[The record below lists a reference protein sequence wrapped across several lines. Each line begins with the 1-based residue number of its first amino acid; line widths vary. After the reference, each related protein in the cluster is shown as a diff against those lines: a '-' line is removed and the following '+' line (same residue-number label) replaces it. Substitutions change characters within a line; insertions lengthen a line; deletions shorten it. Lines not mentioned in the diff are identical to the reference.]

1 MRGHNIKFIMHI
13 QTNTFQAVLAANNES
28 SYIIFLY
35 EEGGI
40 QWTTGDNNGGINGSY
55 IPLLI
60 ISE

>member
-1 MRGHNIKFIMHI
+1 MHI

-40 QWTTGDNNGGINGSY
+40 QWTTGDDNGGINGSY

>member
-1 MRGHNIKFIMHI
+1 MMWMEYNIMYM

-40 QWTTGDNNGGINGSY
+40 QWTTGDQNGGMNGVFLFKYTKINK
-55 IPLLI
+55 
-60 ISE
+60 

>member
-1 MRGHNIKFIMHI
+1 M

-40 QWTTGDNNGGINGSY
+40 QWTTGDQNGGMNGVFLFKYTKINK
-55 IPLLI
+55 
-60 ISE
+60 